1 MLISFMLMQ
10 KKSVG
15 RAFQNLL
22 VQVKKTAGI
31 LVTSRNV
38 YVPSVRLYMCLQ
50 LITQFKSNDW
60 FLYEIQHW
68 VDTSKTVWGLLATQ
82 QSIEAREAS
91 FRISSIMGSKVRKLK
106 FPGFYL
112 VYQFP
117 SFWCLYY

>member
-1 MLISFMLMQ
+1 MQ

-82 QSIEAREAS
+82 QSIEAREAL
-91 FRISSIMGSKVRKLK
+91 I
-106 FPGFYL
+106 
-112 VYQFP
+112 
-117 SFWCLYY
+117 

>member
-22 VQVKKTAGI
+22 VQVKKTVGI

-50 LITQFKSNDW
+50 LITQCKSNDW
-60 FLYEIQHW
+60 LLYEIQHW
-68 VDTSKTVWGLLATQ
+68 VDTSKTVWGLLATE
-82 QSIEAREAS
+82 QSIKAREAL
-91 FRISSIMGSKVRKLK
+91 I
-106 FPGFYL
+106 
-112 VYQFP
+112 
-117 SFWCLYY
+117 

>member
-1 MLISFMLMQ
+1 MQ

-22 VQVKKTAGI
+22 VQVKKTVGI
-31 LVTSRNV
+31 LATSRNV

-82 QSIEAREAS
+82 QSIEAREAL
-91 FRISSIMGSKVRKLK
+91 I
-106 FPGFYL
+106 
-112 VYQFP
+112 
-117 SFWCLYY
+117 

>member
-10 KKSVG
+10 KNSVS

-22 VQVKKTAGI
+22 VQVKKTVGI

-50 LITQFKSNDW
+50 LITQCKSNDW

-68 VDTSKTVWGLLATQ
+68 VDTSKTVWGLPATQ
-82 QSIEAREAS
+82 QSIEAREAL
-91 FRISSIMGSKVRKLK
+91 I
-106 FPGFYL
+106 
-112 VYQFP
+112 
-117 SFWCLYY
+117 